1 MASDSIVSAIIN
13 SLECRK
19 ILLELSSKLGL
30 ADNPALRN
38 ALRADEQRIE
48 ALLIRIFD
56 SKFAEDYV
64 LCLKG
69 DPAQNFLDAV
79 QAALDRGF
87 LIAQKYSQTAGRIIR
102 KLSESCDTLP
112 SALFITGVTGREQHP
127 IFGGGYGD
135 IYRAKYGDMTV
146 ALKHMR
152 HFLRGAD
159 SRSLRLK
166 FCREALVWKD
176 LHHPHILSFIGI
188 DRDSFPSSLCMV
200 SPWMEH
206 GTVLQYLKDHGP
218 ANVDRLLFEVSQGL
232 QYLHSCNIVHGDLRG
247 TNILVNEDWS
257 ACLTDFGLSVFSDAS
272 APMNSPTRAG
282 SILWM
287 APELIAPDRFGCEFS
302 RTPATDVYAFGCVC
316 VELYTG
322 RPPFSE
328 LSEGS
333 ALLKV
338 INGER
343 PARPSATPA
352 MSDTLWKH
360 VMEYWAESPQL
371 DLLLKSW
378 CSIWFAQV

>member
-1 MASDSIVSAIIN
+1 
-13 SLECRK
+13 
-19 ILLELSSKLGL
+19 
-30 ADNPALRN
+30 
-38 ALRADEQRIE
+38 
-48 ALLIRIFD
+48 
-56 SKFAEDYV
+56 
-64 LCLKG
+64 
-69 DPAQNFLDAV
+69 
-79 QAALDRGF
+79 
-87 LIAQKYSQTAGRIIR
+87 
-102 KLSESCDTLP
+102 
-112 SALFITGVTGREQHP
+112 
-127 IFGGGYGD
+127 
-135 IYRAKYGDMTV
+135 MTV

-360 VMEYWAESPQL
+360 VMEYWAESPAA